1 MNLSLRIV
9 VSTDIAVTEVKK
21 MLSYFFIALA
31 TALSLLIVDLVVPG
45 VDIANFPAAL
55 IAAVVI
61 GLINSGI
68 KPTINILS
76 LPLTYLT
83 LGGFSLIVNGICFWL
98 ASVLVP
104 GFQVQGLIAF
114 ILGPVV
120 LSLANTFLSKYF
132 AEKGFELQDSQ

>member
-1 MNLSLRIV
+1 
-9 VSTDIAVTEVKK
+9 
-21 MLSYFFIALA
+21 MLGYFFIALA

-45 VDIANFPAAL
+45 VNIANFPSAL
-55 IAAVVI
+55 IAAAVI

-68 KPTINILS
+68 KPTLTTLS

-83 LGGFSLIVNGICFWL
+83 LGGFSLVVNGICFWL
-98 ASVLVP
+98 ASILVP
-104 GFQVQGLIAF
+104 GFQVQGFLAF

-132 AEKGFELQDSQ
+132 AEKGLELQDSQ